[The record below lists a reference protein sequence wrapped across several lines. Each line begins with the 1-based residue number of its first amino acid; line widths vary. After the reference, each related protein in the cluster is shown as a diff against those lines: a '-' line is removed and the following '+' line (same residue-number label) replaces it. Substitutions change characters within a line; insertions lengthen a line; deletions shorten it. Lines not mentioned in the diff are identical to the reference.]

1 MLAILLTLAI
11 STPLPGH
18 LTYACAGNS
27 YMARHEWTVWTAI
40 ANRQCRVTAAAD
52 PQGTP

>member
-18 LTYACAGNS
+18 LTYACAGHS
-27 YMARHEWTVWTAI
+27 DMLRDQWAVWATV
-40 ANRQCRVTAAAD
+40 ANGRCVVVID
-52 PQGTP
+52 G